1 MKHALLLAWRYLSFR
16 RGRTAVLVLG
26 IAATVL
32 LPLAAQVL
40 VRGYSARLGA
50 RAEATPLVAGARG
63 SRYDLVLSTL
73 YFKGRTPRPVFMA
86 DVDNLATSGHAEAIP
101 LFARARARGYPVV
114 GTTADYHT
122 FRGLQPTEGTL
133 PLLLGDAVL
142 GAEVAQALGLGAGS
156 ALLTEQENLYDLA
169 QSYPLKM
176 HVCGVL
182 STTGTA
188 DDRAIFVDMK
198 TAWVIQGV
206 GHGHQ
211 DATTMDGEQVLATST
226 DGVVLNS
233 SVREFNEITAEN
245 RASFHVH
252 AERDELP
259 VTGIVVVPTNRKSA
273 TILKGRYRVAE
284 RTQLVEPTEVVTEL
298 LGFVFRLK
306 VFFDANAILV
316 WIATVLF
323 LAVIVGLSLEVR
335 RREMRT
341 LQRIGCARST
351 VARIVG
357 TELLLVIGAGLVLA
371 GVLATFVVAAVR
383 WSVASTLR

>member
-1 MKHALLLAWRYLSFR
+1 VRHALLLAWRYLSFR

-26 IAATVL
+26 IASTVL

-40 VRGYSARLGA
+40 VHGYSARLGA

-73 YFKGRTPRPVFMA
+73 YFKGRTPRTLSMA
-86 DVDNLATSGHAEAIP
+86 EVDALAASGHATAIP
-101 LFARARARGYPVV
+101 LHVRARARGYPVV
-114 GTTADYHT
+114 GTTADYPA
-122 FRGLQPTEGTL
+122 FRGLRTEAGTL
-133 PLLLGDAVL
+133 PLVLGDAVL
-142 GAEVAQALGLGAGS
+142 GAEVARVLDLGPGDT
-156 ALLTEQENLYDLA
+156 LLTEQENLYDLA

-182 STTGTA
+182 TRTGTA
-188 DDRAIFVDMK
+188 DDRAVFVDLK
-198 TAWVIQGV
+198 TAWVIEGI

-211 DATTMDGEQVLATST
+211 DATDMDSEKVLATSA

-233 SVREFNEITAEN
+233 AVREYNEITAEN

-252 AERDELP
+252 AARAELP
-259 VTGIVVVPTNRKSA
+259 VTGVVVVPASRKSA
-273 TILKGRYRVAE
+273 TILKGRYRVSETA
-284 RTQLVEPTEVVTEL
+284 QLVEPTEIVAEL

-306 VFFDANAILV
+306 VFFDANAALV

-335 RREMRT
+335 RREMLT

-357 TELLLVIGAGLVLA
+357 TELMLVVGAGLVLA
-371 GVLATFVVAAVR
+371 GVLATLVVAAVR
-383 WSVASTLR
+383 WSMEY